1 MEPDRVRRIYD
12 ALVAEYGEP
21 EPPRDMPPVDY
32 VIHTILSQNTTDEN
46 RDAAFDALRERYD
59 DDYAA
64 IENADIENLAETI
77 RQAGLAHTKAPRIQD
92 ALRTIRE
99 YTGGE
104 YRLDFIEEMEA
115 DEAKDWLTDIKGIG
129 PKTAAVI
136 LLFRFDKPL
145 FPVDT
150 HVERVGKRFGL
161 IPQDMSA
168 ERAHEEFREGVPDDI
183 KYPFH
188 VLLIEH
194 GREHCSAR
202 EPTCHDS
209 PVCEQ
214 FCSYREQ
221 VVEGDVSPE
230 EYPLEAD

>member
-1 MEPDRVRRIYD
+1 MDPDRVRQIYE
-12 ALVAEYGEP
+12 ALVEEYGEP

-46 RDAAFDALRERYD
+46 RDAAFDALKERYG

-64 IENADIENLAETI
+64 IERADSEELAETI

-104 YRLDFIEEMEA
+104 YRLDFIPEMDA
-115 DEAKDWLTDIKGIG
+115 DEARDWLTDIKGIG

-168 ERAHEEFREGVPDDI
+168 AKAHAEFREGVPDEI

-188 VLLIEH
+188 ILLIQH
-194 GREHCSAR
+194 GREHCSAS
-202 EPTCHDS
+202 EPTCDQS
-209 PVCEQ
+209 SICEQ

-221 VVEGDVSPE
+221 VIDGDVSPE
-230 EYPLEAD
+230 KYPLEA